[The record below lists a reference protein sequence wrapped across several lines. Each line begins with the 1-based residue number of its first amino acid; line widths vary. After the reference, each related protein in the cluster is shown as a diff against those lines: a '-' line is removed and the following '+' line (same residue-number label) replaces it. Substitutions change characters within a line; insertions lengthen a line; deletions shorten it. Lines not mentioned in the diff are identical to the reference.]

1 MREKHLSSPTSSNDM
16 SELLRRRQDLGVE
29 VTVALA
35 TKSEAKSFMG
45 CDWSMARENS
55 CIGVIRSY

>member
-1 MREKHLSSPTSSNDM
+1 MREKHLSSPTSSNET
-16 SELLRRRQDLGVE
+16 SELFRSREDLGVE

-45 CDWSMARENS
+45 CDWSMACENS
-55 CIGVIRSY
+55 CIGAIRNH

>member
-1 MREKHLSSPTSSNDM
+1 MRIKHLSSPTSSNET
-16 SELLRRRQDLGVE
+16 SELFRRREDLGVE

-35 TKSEAKSFMG
+35 TKSAAKSFMG

-55 CIGVIRSY
+55 F